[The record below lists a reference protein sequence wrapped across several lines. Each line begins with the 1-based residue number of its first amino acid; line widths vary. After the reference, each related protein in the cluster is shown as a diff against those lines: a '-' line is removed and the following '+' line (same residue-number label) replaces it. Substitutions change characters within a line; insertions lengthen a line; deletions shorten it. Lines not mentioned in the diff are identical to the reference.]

1 MKNKLIL
8 FTLAGVNFTHIMFTM
23 ILMPLGDLFMEE
35 FGINALQFSHLVS
48 VYAFAAFFSGLV
60 GIFLMD
66 RFNRK
71 TTLLF
76 LFIGFWI
83 TAAACGM
90 VVSFE
95 QLLLL
100 RFCSGAF
107 GGVIGALALAIV
119 SDLYSYRERSGALG
133 IIMAGFSAAAAFG
146 IPFGLLLADWFSW
159 RMPFFF
165 IGGIGLLLSLFIF
178 LSFPKIRPATERSV
192 LNFKDNPLRKMLADG
207 NQKMALLVAF
217 VLVLGHFLII
227 PFIAPYMMRNVGFSM
242 QEISYVYFV
251 GGALTVFSTPLIGR
265 ITDRIGPSKAL
276 IYFMLISFVPVVVL
290 TNLSES
296 ALLWG
301 LVTTSA
307 FFVFGSGRTIAPQ
320 TMITASAPPHT
331 RGGFMSLKSS
341 LQQLS
346 IAAASFICGLI
357 VTIGED
363 GKFINYD
370 LVGYLSIAICMV
382 AIWLALGLKVA
393 RGN

>member
-1 MKNKLIL
+1 MKHKLIL

-66 RFNRK
+66 RFDRK

-83 TAAACGM
+83 TAAACGL
-90 VVSFE
+90 VASYE

-119 SDLYSYRERSGALG
+119 SDLYSYRDRSGALG

-165 IGGIGLLLSLFIF
+165 IGGIGLLLTMFIF
-178 LSFPKIRPATERSV
+178 LFFPKIPPSTEQFV
-192 LNFKDNPLRKMLADG
+192 LNFRNNPLRKILADP

-242 QEISYVYFV
+242 QEISYVYFI

-276 IYFMLISFVPVVVL
+276 IYFMLLSFVPVVVL
-290 TNLSES
+290 TNLSE
-296 ALLWG
+296 AGLLWG
-301 LVTTSA
+301 LLTTSA

-320 TMITASAPPHT
+320 TMITASAPPET

-357 VTIGED
+357 VTIGDD
-363 GKFINYD
+363 GRFVHYE
-370 LVGYLSIAICMV
+370 LVGYLSIVVCLV
-382 AIWLALGLKVA
+382 SIWFALRLRVA